1 MTRAA
6 RLAGILLLRKVY
18 MRSIN
23 KVVTQCAAAWVVWAL
38 AAAAGAQ
45 EPAQPS
51 LQRALQGASLRRLQS
66 PAQQSTQEPAQQ
78 SDQQNPTIKAEVG
91 LVNIFAT
98 VRDKKK
104 MIIPSLKK
112 EDFHVFENDQE
123 QKIAFFSA
131 EKTLPITL
139 GLLIDTSGSEQNRL
153 PAEQEAATM
162 FLNRVLRKGDEAMVI
177 SFDVDVDLL
186 SDFTDDRAQL
196 DRAIRSA
203 RINAPQVSMVNP
215 GPLPPESRTR
225 NLRGTAFYDAIW
237 TACGDKLASEA
248 GRKALVIIT
257 DADDQGSQVRVEEA
271 IEAAERTN
279 TVVHILLVHDPG
291 FGWRP
296 DIAHKIADATGG
308 RVIEV
313 SSQKHLQEAFDQISE
328 ELRSEYTIGYYPTN
342 AAHDGTFRKIKVETT
357 DKDFKV
363 LARKGYYAPKEGP
376 A

>member
-6 RLAGILLLRKVY
+6 RLAGILVPRKVY

-23 KVVTQCAAAWVVWAL
+23 KVVTQCAAALVVWAL
-38 AAAAGAQ
+38 GAAAGAQ
-45 EPAQPS
+45 ES
-51 LQRALQGASLRRLQS
+51 
-66 PAQQSTQEPAQQ
+66 AQQSSQQPAQ
-78 SDQQNPTIKAEVG
+78 SDQQTPTIRTEVG

-104 MIIPSLKK
+104 QIIPTLKK
-112 EDFHVFENDQE
+112 EDFRIFENDQE
-123 QKIAFFSA
+123 QKVAFFSA

-153 PAEQEAATM
+153 PAEQEAAAM
-162 FLNRVLRKGDEAMVI
+162 FLNRVLRKGDEAMVV

-186 SDFTDDRAQL
+186 SDFIDDRAQL

-203 RINAPQVSMVNP
+203 RINAPMVSMTNP

-225 NLRGTAFYDAIW
+225 GLRGTAFYDAIW
-237 TACGDKLASEA
+237 TACGDKLATEA
-248 GRKALVIIT
+248 GRKALVIIP
-257 DADDQGSQVRVEEA
+257 DADDQGSKVRVEEA

-313 SSQKHLQEAFDQISE
+313 SSEKHLHEAFDQISE
-328 ELRSEYTIGYYPTN
+328 ELRSEYTLGYYPTN
-342 AAHDGTFRKIKVETT
+342 AARDGTFRKIKVEMT
-357 DKDFKV
+357 DKELK
-363 LARKGYYAPKEGP
+363 A
-376 A
+376 

>member
-6 RLAGILLLRKVY
+6 RLAGNVVPGKLY

-23 KVVTQCAAAWVVWAL
+23 KVLTQCAAAWVVWAL
-38 AAAAGAQ
+38 AAGAAA
-45 EPAQPS
+45 
-51 LQRALQGASLRRLQS
+51 
-66 PAQQSTQEPAQQ
+66 QEPAQQ
-78 SDQQNPTIKAEVG
+78 SPQSAPKPPQQSAQQGDQQTPTIRTEVG

-104 MIIPSLKK
+104 QIIPTLKK
-112 EDFHVFENDQE
+112 ENFRIFENEQE
-123 QKIAFFSA
+123 QKVAFFSA
-131 EKTLPITL
+131 ETALPVTL

-153 PAEQEAATM
+153 PAEQEAATR

-203 RINAPQVSMVNP
+203 RINAPMVSMTNP

-225 NLRGTAFYDAIW
+225 GLRGTAFYDAIW
-237 TACGDKLASEA
+237 TACGEKLATEA

-257 DADDQGSQVRVEEA
+257 DADDQGSKVRVEEA

-313 SSQKHLQEAFDQISE
+313 SSEKHLQEAFDQISE
-328 ELRSEYTIGYYPTN
+328 ELRSEYTLGYYPTN
-342 AAHDGTFRKIKVETT
+342 AARDGKFRKIKVETT
-357 DKDFKV
+357 DKDLKV
-363 LARKGYYAPKEGP
+363 LARKGYYAPKDG
-376 A
+376 AA

>member
-6 RLAGILLLRKVY
+6 RLAGNVVPGKLY

-23 KVVTQCAAAWVVWAL
+23 KVLTQCAAAWVVWAL
-38 AAAAGAQ
+38 AAGAAA
-45 EPAQPS
+45 
-51 LQRALQGASLRRLQS
+51 
-66 PAQQSTQEPAQQ
+66 QEPAQQ
-78 SDQQNPTIKAEVG
+78 SPQQSAPKPPQQSAQQGDQQTPTIRTEVG

-104 MIIPSLKK
+104 QIIPTLKK
-112 EDFHVFENDQE
+112 ENFRIFENEQE
-123 QKIAFFSA
+123 QKVAFFSA
-131 EKTLPITL
+131 ETALPVTL

-153 PAEQEAATM
+153 PAEQEAATR

-203 RINAPQVSMVNP
+203 RINAPMVSMTNP

-225 NLRGTAFYDAIW
+225 GLRGTAFYDAIW
-237 TACGDKLASEA
+237 TACGEKLATEA

-257 DADDQGSQVRVEEA
+257 DADDQGSKVRVEEA

-313 SSQKHLQEAFDQISE
+313 SSEKHLQEAFDQISE
-328 ELRSEYTIGYYPTN
+328 ELRSEYTLGYYPTN
-342 AAHDGTFRKIKVETT
+342 AARDGKFRKIKVETT
-357 DKDFKV
+357 DTDLKV
-363 LARKGYYAPKEGP
+363 LARKGYYAPKDG
-376 A
+376 AA

>member
-6 RLAGILLLRKVY
+6 RLAGILVPGKLY

-23 KVVTQCAAAWVVWAL
+23 KVVTQCGAAWVVSAL
-38 AAAAGAQ
+38 AAVAGAQ
-45 EPAQPS
+45 ELAQ
-51 LQRALQGASLRRLQS
+51 QS
-66 PAQQSTQEPAQQ
+66 SQQDSQQPAQQSTQQ
-78 SDQQNPTIKAEVG
+78 SDQQTPTIKTEVG
-91 LVNIFAT
+91 LVNVFAT

-104 MIIPSLKK
+104 QITPTLKK
-112 EDFHVFENDQE
+112 EDFRIFENDQE
-123 QKIAFFSA
+123 QKIAFFTA
-131 EKTLPITL
+131 ETALPVTL
-139 GLLIDTSGSEQNRL
+139 GLLVDTSGSEERRL
-153 PAEQEAATM
+153 PAEQEAATR

-203 RINAPQVSMVNP
+203 RINAPQVSMTNP

-225 NLRGTAFYDAIW
+225 GLRGTAFYDAIW
-237 TACGDKLASEA
+237 TACGEKLATEA

-257 DADDQGSQVRVEEA
+257 DADDQGSKVRVEEA

-291 FGWRP
+291 YGWRP

-313 SSQKHLQEAFDQISE
+313 SSEKRLNEAFDQISE
-328 ELRSEYTIGYYPTN
+328 ELRAEYTLGYYPTN
-342 AAHDGTFRKIKVETT
+342 SARDGTFRKIKVETT
-357 DKDFKV
+357 DKDLKV
-363 LARKGYYAPKEGP
+363 LARKGYYAPKDGP

>member
-6 RLAGILLLRKVY
+6 RLAGILVPRKVY

-23 KVVTQCAAAWVVWAL
+23 KVVTQCTAALVVSVL
-38 AAAAGAQ
+38 GAAAGAQ
-45 EPAQPS
+45 KLTPQELQRTS
-51 LQRALQGASLRRLQS
+51 LQ
-66 PAQQSTQEPAQQ
+66 PAQQSTQQPAQQ
-78 SDQQNPTIKAEVG
+78 SDQQTPTIKAEVG

-104 MIIPSLKK
+104 QIIPSLKK

-153 PAEQEAATM
+153 PAEQEAATA

-196 DRAIRSA
+196 DRAVRSA

-237 TACGDKLASEA
+237 TACGDKLATEA

-271 IEAAERTN
+271 IEAAQRTN

-313 SSQKHLQEAFDQISE
+313 NSEKHLQEAFDQISD
-328 ELRSEYTIGYYPTN
+328 ELRSEYTLGYYPSN
-342 AAHDGTFRKIKVETT
+342 SARDGTFRKIKVETT
-357 DKDFKV
+357 DKDMKV
-363 LARKGYYAPKEGP
+363 LARRGYYAPKEGP

>member
-6 RLAGILLLRKVY
+6 RLAGILVPGKVY

-23 KVVTQCAAAWVVWAL
+23 KVVTQCAAALVVWAL
-38 AAAAGAQ
+38 GAAAGAQ
-45 EPAQPS
+45 EPAQQFS
-51 LQRALQGASLRRLQS
+51 QQAS
-66 PAQQSTQEPAQQ
+66 QQSSQQ
-78 SDQQNPTIKAEVG
+78 SDQQTPTIKSEVS

-104 MIIPSLKK
+104 QIIPSLKK
-112 EDFHVFENDQE
+112 DNFRIFENDQE
-123 QKIAFFSA
+123 QKVAFFSA
-131 EKTLPITL
+131 ETALPITL

-153 PAEQEAATM
+153 PAEQEAATA

-177 SFDVDVDLL
+177 SFGTDVDLL
-186 SDFTDDRAQL
+186 SDFTEDRAQL

-203 RINAPQVSMVNP
+203 RINTPMVSMTNP

-225 NLRGTAFYDAIW
+225 GLRGTAFYDAIW
-237 TACGDKLASEA
+237 TACGEKLATEA

-257 DADDQGSQVRVEEA
+257 DADDQGSKVRVEEA

-291 FGWRP
+291 YGWRP
-296 DIAHKIADATGG
+296 DIAHKIADSTGG

-313 SSQKHLQEAFDQISE
+313 SSEKHMKEAFDQISE
-328 ELRSEYTIGYYPTN
+328 ELRSEYTLGYYPTN
-342 AAHDGTFRKIKVETT
+342 AARDGTFRKIKVETT
-357 DKDFKV
+357 DKEMKV
-363 LARKGYYAPKEGP
+363 LARKGYYAPKDGP

>member
-6 RLAGILLLRKVY
+6 RLAGILVPGKVY

-23 KVVTQCAAAWVVWAL
+23 KVVTQCTAALVVWAL
-38 AAAAGAQ
+38 AVAAGAK
-45 EPAQPS
+45 ETAQLSPE
-51 LQRALQGASLRRLQS
+51 ASRQS
-66 PAQQSTQEPAQQ
+66 APQ
-78 SDQQNPTIKAEVG
+78 SDQQTPTIKSEVS

-104 MIIPSLKK
+104 QIIPSLKK
-112 EDFHVFENDQE
+112 DNFRIFENEQE
-123 QKIAFFSA
+123 QKVAFFSA
-131 EKTLPITL
+131 ETALPITL

-153 PAEQEAATM
+153 PAEQEAATA

-203 RINAPQVSMVNP
+203 RINAPMVSMTNP

-225 NLRGTAFYDAIW
+225 GLRGTAFYDAIW
-237 TACGDKLASEA
+237 TACGDKLATEA

-257 DADDQGSQVRVEEA
+257 DADDQGSKVRVEEA

-291 FGWRP
+291 YGWRP
-296 DIAHKIADATGG
+296 DIAHKIADSTGG

-313 SSQKHLQEAFDQISE
+313 SSEKHMKEAFDQISE
-328 ELRSEYTIGYYPTN
+328 ELRSEYTLGYYPTN
-342 AAHDGTFRKIKVETT
+342 AARDGTFRKIKVETT
-357 DKDFKV
+357 DKELKV
-363 LARKGYYAPKEGP
+363 LARKGYYAPKDGP